1 MIECGNMSATK
12 LKNEI
17 GVLLLDEP
25 MSLKEGAATMGIK
38 EKKAYNLLKS
48 MFTDERVIS
57 FKDADGER
65 RYRVTEEEA
74 DKAQKR
80 KARSEKK

>member
-25 MSLKEGAATMGIK
+25 MSLKEVAAAMGIK

>member
-1 MIECGNMSATK
+1 MSSSK

-17 GVLLLDEP
+17 GVMLLEKPLN
-25 MSLKEGAATMGIK
+25 LKEIAQVLEVK

-48 MFTDERVIS
+48 MFKDERVNS
-57 FKDADGER
+57 FKDVDGER

-74 DKAQKR
+74 EKAAKR
-80 KARSEKK
+80 KSRANKKASK

>member
-25 MSLKEGAATMGIK
+25 MSLKEVAAAMGIK

-57 FKDADGER
+57 FQDADGER